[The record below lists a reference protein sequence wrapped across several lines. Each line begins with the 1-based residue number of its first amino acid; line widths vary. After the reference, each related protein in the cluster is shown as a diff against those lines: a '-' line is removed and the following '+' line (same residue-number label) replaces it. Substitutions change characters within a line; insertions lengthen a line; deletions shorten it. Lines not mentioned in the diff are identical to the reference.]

1 MVVDAR
7 ELHAALGVGK
17 DFSTWIKSRIKQYGF
32 VEHQDYVTA
41 KNLRS
46 PISGS
51 SKAREQVAIDYY
63 ITLDMAKELAMVE
76 RNEKGRAVRKYF
88 IECER
93 RAYQATKASLLLEG
107 KPMDRAWLW
116 EGKPAGGLALAQEPK
131 SPTAGYIVAFA
142 KAKNKRSAISQM
154 AGKAVAST
162 SRTERLVDRN
172 TKAERPGLK
181 AGAFAFVPALEVSD
195 ARSDPVRARRP

>member
-1 MVVDAR
+1 MTELVQVREGKIGDANTLVVDAR

-76 RNEKGRAVRKYF
+76 RNEKGRRSGSTSSSANAEPIRRPRQAFCWKASQWM
-88 IECER
+88 ERGCGRASR
-93 RAYQATKASLLLEG
+93 RADLRLRKSRSLRLLATSWRYKGKKACLCC
-107 KPMDRAWLW
+107 KDRV
-116 EGKPAGGLALAQEPK
+116 GRQ
-131 SPTAGYIVAFA
+131 TY
-142 KAKNKRSAISQM
+142 
-154 AGKAVAST
+154 
-162 SRTERLVDRN
+162 
-172 TKAERPGLK
+172 
-181 AGAFAFVPALEVSD
+181 
-195 ARSDPVRARRP
+195 